1 MTDESRSYGYVR
13 ETGID
18 QQTSGVKL
26 KDKQMKTVSGA
37 IIMRQQ
43 SASGGVKQQTPAAA

>member
-18 QQTSGVKL
+18 SHILSVKL
-26 KDKQMKTVSGA
+26 KDKQMKSGAAA
-37 IIMRQQ
+37 IIMKQQ
-43 SASGGVKQQTPAAA
+43 SASGGVKQQTRAA